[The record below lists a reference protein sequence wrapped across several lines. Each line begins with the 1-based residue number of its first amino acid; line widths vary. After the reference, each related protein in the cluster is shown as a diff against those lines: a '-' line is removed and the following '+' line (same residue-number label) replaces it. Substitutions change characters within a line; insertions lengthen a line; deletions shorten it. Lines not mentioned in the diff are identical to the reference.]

1 MTLSKTNIPNPKPSL
16 PRYERYKDSGIEWL
30 GQIPEHWASEK
41 GKWLFT
47 KMDRPVRPE
56 DGVITAFRDGQ
67 VTLRSN
73 RRTEGFTNA
82 IKEHGYQGIRQGD
95 LVINAMD
102 APGGAIGISDSD
114 GKSTPVYAACVPR
127 KKDTL
132 IPKFYAYMLRYMA
145 HSGFIETLA
154 KGIRERST
162 DFRFNDFGALELP
175 LPPMSEQDRIVAFL
189 DQKTAEIDA
198 LIAKKQRQIELLDEQ
213 KAILIN
219 RAVTRGLNPIAKLKP
234 SGIEWIGEIPE
245 HWEVTRFKFC
255 ASALE
260 QGWSPQCE
268 NRLAEAG
275 SWGVVKVGCVNGGV
289 FKPEEHKALPP
300 ALKADIRFLVNEGDF
315 LVSRANSRE
324 LVGSAAI
331 ATDSIWRLM
340 LCDKVYRCRISNQ
353 KFVPDLVVSLFGI
366 KSSRI
371 QLEIGA
377 NGASD
382 SMQNISQDVVKNL
395 WVPLPPLPEQVEIVA
410 RIRGLKTQTLRVK
423 VRVESQIQ
431 SLKTLRSTLITHAV
445 TGRIKV

>member
-1 MTLSKTNIPNPKPSL
+1 MSVFPK
-16 PRYERYKDSGIEWL
+16 YEHYKASDVEWL
-30 GQIPEHWASEK
+30 GEVPNHWEVRSLRGILKERGETNEGTKTDFILSVMKDRGVIPYTEK
-41 GKWLFT
+41 GNVGN
-47 KMDRPVRPE
+47 KMSE
-56 DGVITAFRDGQ
+56 DITTYKL
-67 VTLRSN
+67 VCP
-73 RRTEGFTNA
+73 
-82 IKEHGYQGIRQGD
+82 GD
-95 LVINAMD
+95 LVINKMN
-102 APGGAIGISDSD
+102 AIIGSLGISE
-114 GKSTPVYAACVPR
+114 Y
-127 KKDTL
+127 
-132 IPKFYAYMLRYMA
+132 
-145 HSGFIETLA
+145 H
-154 KGIRERST
+154 
-162 DFRFNDFGALELP
+162 GALSKVYFVMQPRYEYLNNRFYGYLFQIRDFQKSLCKISYGIMELRESINFNEFKNLPLP
-175 LPPMSEQDRIVAFL
+175 LPPKPEQDSIVAFL
-189 DQKTAEIDA
+189 DQKTAEIDS

-219 RAVTRGLNPIAKLKP
+219 RAVTRGLNPDAKLKL
-234 SGIEWIGEIPE
+234 SGIEWIGDIPE
-245 HWEVTRFKFC
+245 NWGITRFKFC

-268 NRLAEAG
+268 NRHAEIG

-300 ALKADIRFLVNEGDF
+300 TLKADIRFLVNEGDF

-331 ATDSIWRLM
+331 ATDSVWRLM

-395 WVPLPPLPEQVEIVA
+395 WVSLPPLPEQIEIVA
-410 RIRGLKTQTLRVK
+410 YIRDLSMQTLRVK
-423 VRVESQIQ
+423 VKVESQIQ
-431 SLKTLRSTLITHAV
+431 SLKTLRSTLIAHAV
-445 TGRIKV
+445 TGRIKVH